1 MNVFGRLIFALIASF
16 FGVTAIAADF
26 DGSKALMCSFA
37 QIIECDAGDE
47 CFPVTNDSV
56 DAPDFVK
63 FNFKKKQVIA
73 ISAGVENAPADLVNV
88 VDLANYLVVQGVQ
101 GGGAEGTAN
110 SLAWSATISHESGAM
125 VVAAAGE
132 NAGFVVFGACTT
144 I

>member
-1 MNVFGRLIFALIASF
+1 MNVFGKLIFVLVASI

-73 ISAGVENAPADLVNV
+73 ISAGVENAPADLGNV
-88 VDLANYLVVQGVQ
+88 IDLANYLVVQGVQ
-101 GGGAEGTAN
+101 GGAEGTAN

-125 VVAAAGE
+125 VVSAAGE

>member
-1 MNVFGRLIFALIASF
+1 MKVFGRLIFVLIASF
-16 FGVTAIAADF
+16 FGATAIAADF

-47 CFPVTNDSV
+47 CFPVTNESV

-63 FNFKKKQVIA
+63 FNFKKKQAIA
-73 ISAGVENAPADLVNV
+73 ISAGVENAPADLGNV
-88 VDLANYLVVQGVQ
+88 IDLANYLVVQGVQ
-101 GGGAEGTAN
+101 GGAEGTAN
-110 SLAWSATISHESGAM
+110 SLAWSATISHESGAI

-132 NAGFVVFGACTT
+132 NAGFVVFGACTA

>member
-1 MNVFGRLIFALIASF
+1 MNVFGRLIFVLIASF
-16 FGVTAIAADF
+16 FGVAAIAADF

-73 ISAGVENAPADLVNV
+73 ISAGVENAPADLGNV

-101 GGGAEGTAN
+101 GGAEGTAN
-110 SLAWSATISHESGAM
+110 SLAWSATISHESGAI

>member
-1 MNVFGRLIFALIASF
+1 MNVFGRLIFVLVASI
-16 FGVTAIAADF
+16 FGVAAIAADF

-73 ISAGVENAPADLVNV
+73 ISAGVENAPADLGNV
-88 VDLANYLVVQGVQ
+88 IDLANYLVVQGVQ
-101 GGGAEGTAN
+101 GGAEGTAN
-110 SLAWSATISHESGAM
+110 SLAWSATIGHESGAM

-132 NAGFVVFGACTT
+132 NAGFVVFGACTP

>member
-1 MNVFGRLIFALIASF
+1 MNVFGRLVFVLVASF
-16 FGVTAIAADF
+16 FGVAAIAADF

-47 CFPVTNDSV
+47 CFPVTNDSI

-73 ISAGVENAPADLVNV
+73 ISAGVENAPADLGNV
-88 VDLANYLVVQGVQ
+88 IDLANYLVVQGVQ
-101 GGGAEGTAN
+101 GGAEGTAN
-110 SLAWSATISHESGAM
+110 SLAWSATISHESGAI

>member
-1 MNVFGRLIFALIASF
+1 MNVFGRLIFVLVASF
-16 FGVTAIAADF
+16 FGVAVIAADF
-26 DGSKALMCSFA
+26 DGSEPLMCSFA
-37 QIIECDAGDE
+37 QIIECDVGDE
-47 CFPVTNDSV
+47 CFSVTNESV

-73 ISAGVENAPADLVNV
+73 ISTGVENAPADLGNV

-101 GGGAEGTAN
+101 GGAEGTAN
-110 SLAWSATISHESGAM
+110 ALAWSATISHESGAI

-132 NAGFVVFGACTT
+132 NAGFVVFGACTA